1 MGISFLSLG
10 QGEQAMSERKFVL
23 TTVGISVLLNALDR
37 NEEVWRRRINQEANA
52 PELSSDVQQKA
63 NELRQK
69 ALATLQQGDIKK
81 IRELSAELN
90 GLCGLYSNQLGQA
103 KGDTHYLIATDT
115 ALGKI
120 AAEVTK
126 EFLQEQGMTVDVYV
140 PTHLSSAEPQAF
152 SEGIK
157 NLMHWCEQVI
167 PGYRN
172 AAYQVIFNLTAA
184 FKSLQ
189 GYLNIV
195 GMFYADRIVYI
206 FETGQLVSIP
216 RLPIQIDVKA
226 LREHRMELALMAHGF
241 ICATEQ
247 VQGVP
252 EGLLEIDEKG
262 NTTLS
267 DWGAL
272 IWNRVRS
279 ELLAED
285 LLPFPRLQ
293 YADSFRRDFK
303 QAGVTER
310 AELQE
315 VLAKVAG
322 LLESAN
328 GDTTLLKKDGGLQYD
343 LYTNK
348 KTKEN
353 RPIGHFRVS
362 QSRRVSCTTE
372 NGTLHLRHYGEH
384 HLNDNP

>member
-1 MGISFLSLG
+1 
-10 QGEQAMSERKFVL
+10 MSDRKFVL
-23 TTVGISVLLNALDR
+23 TTVGISVLLNALGR
-37 NEEVWRRRINQEANA
+37 SEEAWRRRINQEANA
-52 PELSSDVQQKA
+52 PELSSDVQQKV
-63 NELRQK
+63 NELRQE

-90 GLCGLYSNQLGQA
+90 GLCGLYSNRLGQA
-103 KGDTHYLIATDT
+103 KGDAHYLIATDT

-120 AAEVTK
+120 AAEVIK
-126 EFLQEQGMTVDVYV
+126 EFLQEQGMTVDIYAPV
-140 PTHLSSAEPQAF
+140 HLSSAEPQAF

-216 RLPIQIDVKA
+216 RLPIQVDVKT
-226 LREHRMELALMAHGF
+226 LREHRIELALMAHGF
-241 ICATEQ
+241 ICAAEQ

-293 YADSFRRDFK
+293 YLDSFRRDFK
-303 QAGVTER
+303 QASVPER

-322 LLESAN
+322 LLAGAT
-328 GDTTLLKKDGGLQYD
+328 GDTAPLKKDGGLQYD

-372 NGTLHLRHYGEH
+372 NGTLHLRRYGEH
-384 HLNDNP
+384 HINENP